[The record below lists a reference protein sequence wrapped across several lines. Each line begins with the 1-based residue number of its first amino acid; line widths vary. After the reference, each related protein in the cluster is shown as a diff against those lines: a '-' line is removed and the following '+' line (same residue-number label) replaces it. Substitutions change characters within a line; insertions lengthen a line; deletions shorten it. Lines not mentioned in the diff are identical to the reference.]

1 LVPYTGCD
9 YSGEKIMKKMVLVA
23 AAVASLAVGSP
34 ASAAAGGPEESA
46 RKVKTALTLAYMAD
60 AGYAAAVVVTCNATT
75 DVHPQAKKV
84 CKALAKVNGNP
95 GAIKPAP
102 VMCTLEYAPIT
113 AEAEGTW
120 KGKKVNWSKKFSNT
134 CDMRRATGV
143 LFTF

>member
-1 LVPYTGCD
+1 
-9 YSGEKIMKKMVLVA
+9 MNKMVLVA
-23 AAVASLAVGSP
+23 AAVASLAIGSP

-46 RKVKTALTLAYMAD
+46 RKAKTSLTLAYTAE
-60 AGYAAAVVVTCNATT
+60 AGFAAAVVVTCVPDS
-75 DVHPQAKKV
+75 DVHPNAKKV
-84 CKALAKVNGNP
+84 CKTLVKVNGDP

-113 AEAEGTW
+113 AEAKGIWE
-120 KGKKVNWSKKFSNT
+120 GKKIAWSKKFSNT